1 MKKISSQEFRNMY
14 LNFYQKY
21 NHKII
26 SEASLI
32 PQNDATVLFTTAGMQ
47 PLIPYFLGENHPQ
60 GKRLTNVQRCI
71 RTVDIEEVGDAS
83 HLTCF
88 AMLGCWS
95 LGDYWKNEAI
105 KMSFEFLTSQEYLN
119 IPKEKLFVTVFAG
132 DKEVSEDI
140 EAYDSW
146 IEVGIDPSHIFKL
159 PRKNNFWMLGTGVGP
174 CGPDSEMFYD
184 TGKEPCSK
192 ECNPACDCGK
202 YMEIGNNVFMQY
214 NRNQV
219 GEYQKLDKKCI
230 DQGMG
235 FERNLMVLNGLSSVY
250 DIDLFDLIKEKIYQL
265 SNTKYESNQKSYRII
280 MDHLRTA
287 VFILADNSHVVPS
300 NTDQGYVLRRLLRR
314 TIRHLKKLG
323 IEKQVL
329 LTLGQAVIEQYQ
341 DWYPELSNN
350 EKFILDN
357 LAKEEELFSKTIS
370 QGIKEF
376 NKMVNNNNNTK
387 LISGPDAFHLFDTF
401 GFPIEFTIEM
411 AQEIGKNVDV
421 EEYRKC
427 YLNHQEK
434 SRNSAEQKFKGGLID
449 SSEINIKYHTATH
462 ILHTVLRN
470 MFGESVEQRGSN
482 ITPERLRFDFSFERK
497 ISQEEIEKI
506 ENQVNEIIKSGRKVT
521 CQEMP
526 FQAAKELN
534 AIGLFE
540 DKYNKE
546 NVKVYT
552 IDNFST
558 EICGG
563 PHVNNTNELGTF
575 KIIKEES
582 SAAGIRRIK
591 AILK

>member
-1 MKKISSQEFRNMY
+1 MKKINSQEFRNMY
-14 LNFYQKY
+14 LNFYKKY

-32 PQNDATVLFTTAGMQ
+32 PENDATVLFTTAGMQ
-47 PLIPYFLGENHPQ
+47 PLTPYFLGEEHPQ
-60 GKRLTNVQRCI
+60 GKRLANVQRCI
-71 RTVDIEEVGDAS
+71 RTVDIEEVGDTS

-95 LGDYWKNEAI
+95 LGDYWKKEAI
-105 KMSFEFLTSQEYLN
+105 KMSYEFLTSKDYLN
-119 IPKEKLFVTVFAG
+119 IPQEKLFVTVFAG
-132 DKEVSEDI
+132 DQEIPEDK
-140 EAYDSW
+140 EAYDAW
-146 IEVGIDPSHIFKL
+146 IEVGIEPNHIYKL

-184 TGKEPCSK
+184 TGKEPCS
-192 ECNPACDCGK
+192 ENCSPACDCGK

-214 NRNQV
+214 NHTQT
-219 GEYQKLDKKCI
+219 GEYEKLTKKCI

-235 FERNLMVLNGLSSVY
+235 FERNLMVLNNLNSVY
-250 DIDLFDLIKEKIYQL
+250 DIDLFDLIKEKIYQI
-265 SNTKYESNQKSYRII
+265 SNVKYESNKKSYRII

-287 VFILADNSHVVPS
+287 VFILGDNSHIVPS

-323 IEKQVL
+323 IDHKVL
-329 LTLGQAVIEQYQ
+329 AVLGEVIINQYQ
-341 DWYPELSNN
+341 DWYCELLNN
-350 EKFILDN
+350 RTFILNN
-357 LAKEEELFSKTIS
+357 LEKEEDLFSKTLT
-370 QGIKEF
+370 QGTKEF
-376 NKMVNNNNNTK
+376 NKMVERTSNQI
-387 LISGPDAFHLFDTF
+387 ISGEDAFRLFDTF

-411 AQEIGKNVDV
+411 AQEIEKKVDI
-421 EEYRKC
+421 EGYQRCYRH
-427 YLNHQEK
+427 HQEK
-434 SRNSAEQKFKGGLID
+434 SRNSADQKFKGGLVD

-462 ILHTVLRN
+462 ILHSVLRN

-497 ISQEEIEKI
+497 ITPEELEEIEIK
-506 ENQVNEIIKSGRKVT
+506 VNEVINSGKEVI
-521 CQEMP
+521 CQETT
-526 FQAAKELN
+526 FEDAKKMN

-540 DKYNKE
+540 NKYDKGNL
-546 NVKVYT
+546 KVYT

-563 PHVNNTNELGTF
+563 PHVKNTSELGTF

-591 AILK
+591 AVLK